1 MPRDYTLNAKQ
12 ARSAEA
18 SRIDS
23 TGSYIGSI
31 TQAFAVTSAKKS
43 EGIELSFRTEDGS
56 TADYLTLWT
65 HNADG
70 KELRGNAVLNSLMT
84 VLKLRDL
91 KPMRGKIKT
100 RIDGQLVDTDGDVYP
115 TLCARVGLVLQRE
128 EYVKNDG
135 STGSRMSLFLP
146 FDAGTNRVASEILDQ
161 KPQADALPKIVA
173 SLKDRP
179 AQKPQQRQ
187 GAKQGAAPAAAG
199 GTHFE
204 DDDIPF

>member
-23 TGSYIGSI
+23 TGAYIGSI
-31 TQAFAVTSAKKS
+31 TQAFAVTSGKKS
-43 EGIELSFRTEDGS
+43 EGIEMSFKTDDGS

-70 KELRGNAVLNSLMT
+70 KELRGNAVLNALMT

-91 KPMRGKIKT
+91 KPVRGKIKT
-100 RIDGQLVDTDGDVYP
+100 RENGQPVDKDGDIYP

-135 STGSRMSLFLP
+135 SIGSRMVLFLP
-146 FDAGTNRVASEILDQ
+146 FEAETRRVASEVLDQ
-161 KPQADALPKIVA
+161 KPGAEALSKIV
-173 SLKDRP
+173 STLKDRP
-179 AQKPQQRQ
+179 AQTPKG
-187 GAKQGAAPAAAG
+187 GAPRAAAASGAAPTSAE
-199 GTHFE
+199 FS